1 MGGDVTGDRGH
12 QAQQFDARIAKLE
25 AALRAQD
32 VLHAQKPPPSSSST
46 APPPPPAQ
54 PRQVLA
60 QRTIRRA
67 WLRKQRRPGPARSRQ
82 HRPRPPPE
90 PRKLFP
96 TPVAAASHPLRDPRQ
111 QLFHRAVGREPEHSE
126 EAMQRITRLHSRDP
140 PKLPSALP
148 QGALLLRAP
157 SNATLVAMTLSPP
170 LRLPPARSRVAAR
183 LSGGSDTARGGNT
196 DTKRPHA
203 LRSPRRP
210 ASVLLQVMTERK
222 QLRAALEHQLGAQ
235 QQHGPKPRSPPTK
248 KAAELIA
255 SGRARLRLHR
265 DPASARPAA
274 AAVSTV
280 ASAREIEAAALVERL
295 LAKVRAGGM
304 SEEQLQR
311 ELAAAQAEDDNDG
324 GGVRVPRHWLGQIR
338 IAMKTAA
345 WLEKKKHAPGLGK
358 QQLIMP
364 EAMAPSELNKCEAD
378 IDLELAIDMPSSPTA
393 RLAMEEQ
400 LRGEMAE
407 LLGVPVDQLEGM
419 RLCIPGPQRQW
430 QYESSGTGM
439 LTFTRAHPDIELCA
453 GGAEA
458 TKYNS
463 ADPSEQL
470 TSRCVASEV
479 VMMMGQ
485 GSGGSGGSRH
495 SRHYAEFTVL
505 EGWDLYFGVIRPGW
519 DVEHGKNPQ
528 NDPESCWYYS
538 ANGACYP
545 ERNEAWEGIRGLDGA
560 GPGTRVGMLLDLSVG
575 SMTVYLNDKRL
586 GNMVE
591 GDAHGGQQ
599 GRGRG
604 RLHGEYCWAVSMRYS
619 RDAVRIAHV
628 TEPEPPPA

>member
-12 QAQQFDARIAKLE
+12 QAQQFETRIAKLE

-54 PRQVLA
+54 PRQVFA

-67 WLRKQRRPGPARSRQ
+67 WLQKQRRPGPARSRQ
-82 HRPRPPPE
+82 HRPRPPPPPE

-96 TPVAAASHPLRDPRQ
+96 TPVAAAAHPLRDPRQ

-126 EAMQRITRLHSRDP
+126 EARRQRITRLQSRDP
-140 PKLPSALP
+140 PKLLSALP

-183 LSGGSDTARGGNT
+183 LSGGSDTARGGTT
-196 DTKRPHA
+196 DTKLPHA

-311 ELAAAQAEDDNDG
+311 ELAAAQAEDDNGG

-364 EAMAPSELNKCEAD
+364 
-378 IDLELAIDMPSSPTA
+378 
-393 RLAMEEQ
+393 
-400 LRGEMAE
+400 
-407 LLGVPVDQLEGM
+407 
-419 RLCIPGPQRQW
+419 
-430 QYESSGTGM
+430 
-439 LTFTRAHPDIELCA
+439 
-453 GGAEA
+453 
-458 TKYNS
+458 
-463 ADPSEQL
+463 
-470 TSRCVASEV
+470 
-479 VMMMGQ
+479 
-485 GSGGSGGSRH
+485 
-495 SRHYAEFTVL
+495 
-505 EGWDLYFGVIRPGW
+505 
-519 DVEHGKNPQ
+519 
-528 NDPESCWYYS
+528 
-538 ANGACYP
+538 
-545 ERNEAWEGIRGLDGA
+545 
-560 GPGTRVGMLLDLSVG
+560 
-575 SMTVYLNDKRL
+575 
-586 GNMVE
+586 
-591 GDAHGGQQ
+591 
-599 GRGRG
+599 
-604 RLHGEYCWAVSMRYS
+604 
-619 RDAVRIAHV
+619 
-628 TEPEPPPA
+628 